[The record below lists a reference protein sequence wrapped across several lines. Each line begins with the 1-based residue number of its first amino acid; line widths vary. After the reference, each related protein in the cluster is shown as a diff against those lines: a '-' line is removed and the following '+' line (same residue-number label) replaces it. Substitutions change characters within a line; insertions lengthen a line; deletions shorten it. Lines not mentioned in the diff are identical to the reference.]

1 MLKITR
7 EANSIKVVGQNH
19 PFYPY
24 NDTLTFPLNSVVV
37 LTDSSDMVLFK
48 SSTNGDVYF
57 SSRVAD
63 IRIDGYAV
71 TKSNVHTNF
80 NAIANSSG
88 GSGEGGGS
96 TTIIQTVEL
105 FEVVDKL
112 PTSAIDENKMYVVP
126 SNKPENGN
134 LFDEYIHVNEKWEK
148 IGSFQADVNLS
159 NYLTID
165 QAEGLIESALDNYYT
180 KQEVDNKVGQGS
192 GGSVDLSD
200 YYNKSEVDGLLSV
213 KMTKWEGTQAEYNAL
228 TDINPY
234 TLYIITDANQEWIG
248 TQAQY
253 DALSNK
259 NNNTTY
265 YIVEE

>member
-19 PFYPY
+19 QFYPY

-37 LTDSSDMVLFK
+37 LTDNSDLVLFK
-48 SSTNGDVYF
+48 SATNGDVYF
-57 SSRVAD
+57 SSKIGDLKV
-63 IRIDGYAV
+63 DGSSV
-71 TKSNVHTNF
+71 SKTNIHTLF
-80 NAIANSSG
+80 NSIANVSG
-88 GSGEGGGS
+88 GSGEGGGT

-105 FEVVDKL
+105 YEVVDKL
-112 PTSAIDENKMYVVP
+112 PTSGIDDNKMYVVP
-126 SNKPENGN
+126 SIKPENGN
-134 LFDEYIHVNEKWEK
+134 LFDEYIYVNEKWEK
-148 IGSFQADVNLS
+148 IGAFQAD

-165 QAEGLIESALDNYYT
+165 QVEGLIEGALDNYYT
-180 KQEVDNKVGQGS
+180 KTEVDNKIGQGG
-192 GGSVDLSD
+192 GGSVDLSN

-213 KMTKWEGTQAEYNAL
+213 KMTKWEGTQAEYDAL

-248 TQAQY
+248 TQAEY
-253 DALSNK
+253 DALSKK
-259 NNNTTY
+259 NNTTTY